1 MTEATRRYFL
11 HGARHC
17 ALAGAVLM
25 GPHPAAAQYGAADG
39 EWRFYAGDGG
49 HTQYTALDQ
58 IDAGNVNELEVAWR
72 WQAENSAER
81 PFFNFESTPIMIG
94 GVLYTSTGASEVA
107 AVDAAT
113 GETIWLYTP
122 QPKPGAED
130 DPARRPQGSGRGVAY
145 WTDGERE
152 TIFHNVSDGR
162 LLALD
167 AKTGRPVEGFGDGGF
182 VDLSRDID
190 KPGAQ
195 VRCISTPI
203 VSNDVVVAQVV
214 PTGDSGY
221 EATPGHIR
229 GYDVRTGERLWI
241 FHVVPQGDDFGV
253 DTWENESWR
262 YTGHSGVWTQLT
274 VDEELGYLYLPTEI
288 ATNDWYGG
296 HRPGDNLFAESI
308 VCLDVRTGA
317 RVWHYQLIHHG
328 VWDYDNPS
336 PPTLLDVTH
345 DGRRIRAVAMVTK
358 QGYTYVFDRED
369 GTPLWP
375 IIEMPVPQSDV
386 PGERTSLTQPVPSR
400 PAPFD
405 RQGFGVDDL
414 IDFTPELK
422 AEAMEIAAN
431 YRLGPLYTPP
441 SLIDDPSGTRGTL
454 VLPGWG
460 GGSSWPGAGVDVE
473 TGVLYVPSLTVPI
486 VVALAPGEP
495 GGTNPDYIQVGPIY
509 PPGPR
514 GLPLVKPPWG
524 RITAI
529 DLNSGDHLWMTPL
542 GGAPREVREHPDLQG
557 LGLDFST
564 MGQNGR
570 PGALVTGT
578 LLFVGEGGGVRG
590 GVASRHGAGGP
601 VFRAYDKQTGAVV
614 AEITLPANPTGSP
627 MSYRVGGKQY
637 IVVAAATLET
647 PAELVALALPEEPAP

>member
-1 MTEATRRYFL
+1 MIVMTMRYPI
-11 HGARHC
+11 
-17 ALAGAVLM
+17 ALALVGATVASAS
-25 GPHPAAAQYGAADG
+25 PVFAQTGALDG
-39 EWRFYAGDGG
+39 EWRFYGGDGG
-49 HTQYTALDQ
+49 HTQYTGLDQ
-58 IDAGNVNELEVAWR
+58 IDRDNVTELQVAWR
-72 WQAENSAER
+72 WKAENSAAG

-94 GVLYTSTGASEVA
+94 GILYTTTGASEVA
-107 AVDAAT
+107 AVDAET
-113 GETIWLYTP
+113 GQTMWLFTP
-122 QPKPGAED
+122 PPKASGDTE
-130 DPARRPQGSGRGVAY
+130 RSLSPQGSGRGVAY
-145 WTDGERE
+145 WTDGEQAR
-152 TIFHNVSDGR
+152 IFHSVSDGR
-162 LLALD
+162 LVALD
-167 AKTGRPVEGFGDGGF
+167 ANTGEPVAGFGEGGY
-182 VDLSRDID
+182 VDLSQDID
-190 KPGAQ
+190 RPGAQ

-214 PTGDSGY
+214 PAGESGY

-253 DTWENESWR
+253 DTWHEDSWR

-308 VCLDVRTGA
+308 VCLDIRTGE

-328 VWDYDNPS
+328 IWDYDNPA
-336 PPTLLDVTH
+336 PPTLVDVTH
-345 DGRRIRAVAMVTK
+345 DGRRIKAVAMVTK
-358 QGYTYVFDRED
+358 QGYTYVFDRET
-369 GTPLWP
+369 GSPLWP

-386 PGERTSLTQPVPSR
+386 PGERTSPTQPIPSR
-400 PAPFD
+400 PAPFE
-405 RQGFGVDDL
+405 RQGFTVDDL
-414 IDFTPELK
+414 IDFSPEIR

-431 YRLGPLYTPP
+431 YRMGPLYTPP
-441 SLIDDPSGTRGTL
+441 SLIDDPDGTKGTL

-460 GGSSWPGAGVDVE
+460 GGASWPGAGVDVE
-473 TGVLYVPSLTVPI
+473 AGILFVPSLKVPI
-486 VVALAPGEP
+486 VVSLAPGEP
-495 GGTNPDYIQVGPIY
+495 GGTNPDYMRVGPIY

-529 DLNSGDHLWMTPL
+529 DLNTGDHLWMRPL
-542 GGAPREVREHPDLQG
+542 GSAPRDVREHPDLQG

-570 PGALVTGT
+570 PGALVTST
-578 LLFVGEGGGVRG
+578 LLFMGEGGGVRG

-601 VFRAYDKQTGAVV
+601 VFRAYDKRTGEVV
-614 AEITLPANPTGSP
+614 AAITLPANPTGSP
-627 MSYRVGGKQY
+627 MSYMLNGKQY
-637 IVVAAATLET
+637 ICVAAATMES
-647 PAELVALALPEEPAP
+647 PAELLALALP

>member
-1 MTEATRRYFL
+1 MTATATGHTVGSIVL
-11 HGARHC
+11 AAMLASASP
-17 ALAGAVLM
+17 AL
-25 GPHPAAAQYGAADG
+25 AQYGAADG

-49 HTQYTALDQ
+49 HTQYTGLDR
-58 IDAGNVNELEVAWR
+58 IDASNVSDLEVAWR

-167 AKTGRPVEGFGDGGF
+167 AKTGRPVDGFGEGGF

-190 KPGAQ
+190 RPGAQ

-253 DTWENESWR
+253 DTWQDESWR

-308 VCLDVRTGA
+308 VCLDIRTGE
-317 RVWHYQLIHHG
+317 RIWHYQLIHHG
-328 VWDYDNPS
+328 IWDYDNPS

-345 DGRRIRAVAMVTK
+345 DGRRIKAVAMVTK
-358 QGYTYVFDRED
+358 QGHTYVFDRED

-386 PGERTSLTQPVPSR
+386 PGERTSLTQPIPSR
-400 PAPFD
+400 PAPFE
-405 RQGFGVDDL
+405 RQGFTVDDL
-414 IDFTPELK
+414 IDFTPEIK

-431 YRLGPLYTPP
+431 YRMGPLYTPP

-460 GGSSWPGAGVDVE
+460 GGSNWPGAGVDVE

-486 VVALAPGEP
+486 VVALAPGDP

-529 DLNSGDHLWMTPL
+529 DLDTGDHLWMTPL

-564 MGQNGR
+564 MGQNAR
-570 PGALVTGT
+570 VGALITRT
-578 LLFVGEGGGVRG
+578 LLFMGEGGGVRG
-590 GVASRHGAGGP
+590 GVASRYGAGGP
-601 VFRAYDKQTGAVV
+601 TFRAYDKRTGAVV
-614 AEITLPANPTGSP
+614 AEIALPANPTGGP
-627 MSYRVGGKQY
+627 MSYLVDGKQY

-647 PAELVALALPEEPAP
+647 PAELIALSLP

>member
-1 MTEATRRYFL
+1 MTATTW
-11 HGARHC
+11 RHC
-17 ALAGAVLM
+17 VCFALTSSTLAGASHVF
-25 GPHPAAAQYGAADG
+25 AQQGALAG
-39 EWRFYAGDGG
+39 EWRFYGGDGG

-58 IDAGNVNELEVAWR
+58 IDRDNVSALRVAWR
-72 WQAENSAER
+72 WRAENSDDR
-81 PFFNFESTPIMIG
+81 PFFNFEATPIMIG
-94 GVLYTSTGASEVA
+94 GVLYTTTGASEVA
-107 AVDAAT
+107 AIDAAT
-113 GETIWLYTP
+113 GETIWLFTP
-122 QPKPGAED
+122 QPKPGAEGD
-130 DPARRPQGSGRGVAY
+130 ASRRPQGSGRGVAY
-145 WTDGERE
+145 WTDGEQE

-167 AKTGRPVEGFGDGGF
+167 AQTGRPVEGFGDGGY
-182 VDLSRDID
+182 VDLSQDID
-190 KPGAQ
+190 RPGAE

-203 VSNDVVVAQVV
+203 VSNDVVVAQVI
-214 PTGDSGY
+214 PTGESGN

-229 GYDVRTGERLWI
+229 GYDPRTGERLWI

-253 DTWENESWR
+253 DSWDNESWR
-262 YTGHSGVWTQLT
+262 YTGHTGVWTQLT

-288 ATNDWYGG
+288 PTNDWYGG

-308 VCLDVRTGA
+308 VCLDIRTGE

-336 PPTLLDVTH
+336 PPTLVDVTH
-345 DGRRIRAVAMVTK
+345 EGRRIKAVAMVTK

-386 PGERTSLTQPVPSR
+386 PGEQTSLTQPVPSR
-400 PAPFD
+400 PAPFE
-405 RQGFGVDDL
+405 RQGVTVDDL
-414 IDFTPELK
+414 IDFTPELR

-431 YRLGPLYTPP
+431 YRMGPLYTPP
-441 SLIDDPSGTRGTL
+441 SLINDPDGTKGTL

-460 GGSSWPGAGVDVE
+460 GGSSWPGAGADVE
-473 TGVLYVPSLTVPI
+473 NGILFIPSLTLPI
-486 VVALAPGEP
+486 VASLAPGDP
-495 GGTNPDYIQVGPIY
+495 GGANPDYIRVGNIY

-529 DLNSGDHLWMTPL
+529 DINTGDHLWMVPL

-557 LGLDFST
+557 LGLDFSV

-570 PGALVTGT
+570 PGALVTQT
-578 LLFVGEGGGVRG
+578 LLFMGEGGGVRG
-590 GVASRHGAGGP
+590 GVASLYGAGGP
-601 VFRAYDKQTGAVV
+601 HFRAYDKTTGEVI
-614 AEITLPANPTGSP
+614 AEIILPANPTGSP
-627 MSYRVGGKQY
+627 MSYMLDGTQY
-637 IVVAAATLET
+637 ICVAAATLES
-647 PAELVALALPEEPAP
+647 PAEIIALALP

>member
-1 MTEATRRYFL
+1 MRYTVNCVL
-11 HGARHC
+11 VGVAIAWPAPVSGQTGAR
-17 ALAGAVLM
+17 
-25 GPHPAAAQYGAADG
+25 DG

-58 IDAGNVNELEVAWR
+58 IDRDNVGELDVAWR
-72 WQAENSAER
+72 WQAENSADG
-81 PFFNFESTPIMIG
+81 PFYNFETTPIMIG
-94 GVLYTSTGASEVA
+94 GTLYTTTGASEVA
-107 AVDAAT
+107 AIDAAT
-113 GETIWLYTP
+113 GETTWLYTP
-122 QPKPGAED
+122 SPKPGTEG
-130 DPARRPQGSGRGVAY
+130 DPAARPQGSGRGVAY
-145 WTDGERE
+145 WTDGDQE
-152 TIFHNVSDGR
+152 TVFHNVSDGR

-167 AKTGRPVEGFGDGGF
+167 AKTGQPLAGFGDGGF
-182 VDLSRDID
+182 VDLSQDID
-190 KPGAQ
+190 KPGAE

-253 DTWENESWR
+253 DTWDNESWR
-262 YTGHSGVWTQLT
+262 YTGHTGVWTQLT

-296 HRPGDNLFAESI
+296 HRPGDNLFAESV
-308 VCLDVRTGA
+308 VCLDIRTGEL
-317 RVWHYQLIHHG
+317 VWHYQLIHHG
-328 VWDYDNPS
+328 IWDYDNPS

-345 DGRRIRAVAMVTK
+345 EGRRIKAVAMVTK
-358 QGYTYVFDRED
+358 QGHTYVFDRED

-386 PGERTSLTQPVPSR
+386 PGERTSLTQPIPSR
-400 PAPFD
+400 PAPFE
-405 RQGFGVDDL
+405 RQGISADDL

-431 YRLGPLYTPP
+431 YRMGPLYTPP
-441 SLIDDPSGTRGTL
+441 SLINDPDGTKGTL
-454 VLPGWG
+454 VMPGWG

-473 TGVLYVPSLTVPI
+473 SGVLYVPSLTLP
-486 VVALAPGEP
+486 VVVSLAPGDP
-495 GGTNPDYIQVGPIY
+495 GAGNFDYMRVGPIY

-524 RITAI
+524 QITAI
-529 DLNSGDHLWMTPL
+529 DLNTGDHLWQRPL
-542 GGAPREVREHPDLQG
+542 GAAPRDVREHPDLQG
-557 LGLDFST
+557 LGLDFSS

-570 PGALVTGT
+570 PGALVTST
-578 LLFVGEGGGVRG
+578 LLFMGDGGGVRG
-590 GVASRHGAGGP
+590 GVASLFGAGGP
-601 VFRAYDKQTGAVV
+601 TFRAYDKRTGEVV
-614 AEITLPANPTGSP
+614 GEIILPANPTGSP
-627 MSYRVGGKQY
+627 MSYMLDGKQY
-637 IVVAAATLET
+637 IAVAAATLET
-647 PAELVALALPEEPAP
+647 PAEIIALALP

>member
-1 MTEATRRYFL
+1 MGGFTLA
-11 HGARHC
+11 
-17 ALAGAVLM
+17 ALLASAA
-25 GPHPAAAQYGAADG
+25 PAAAQYGAADG

-49 HTQYTALDQ
+49 HTQYTGLDQ
-58 IDAGNVNELEVAWR
+58 IDASNVADLEVAWR

-122 QPKPGAED
+122 RPKPGAED
-130 DPARRPQGSGRGVAY
+130 DPSRRPQGSGRGVAY

-167 AKTGRPVEGFGDGGF
+167 AKTGRPVDGFGDGGF

-190 KPGAQ
+190 RPGAE

-253 DTWENESWR
+253 DTWQNESWR

-308 VCLDVRTGA
+308 VCLDIRTGE

-328 VWDYDNPS
+328 IWDYDNPS
-336 PPTLLDVTH
+336 PPTLVDVTH
-345 DGRRIRAVAMVTK
+345 DGRRVKAVAMVTK
-358 QGYTYVFDRED
+358 QGHTYVFDRED

-386 PGERTSLTQPVPSR
+386 PGERASLTQPIPSR
-400 PAPFD
+400 PAPFE
-405 RQGFGVDDL
+405 RQGFTVDDL
-414 IDFTPELK
+414 IDFTPAIK

-431 YRLGPLYTPP
+431 YRMGPLYTPP
-441 SLIDDPSGTRGTL
+441 SLIEDPSGTRGTL

-460 GGSSWPGAGVDVE
+460 GGSNWPGAGVDVE

-486 VVALAPGEP
+486 VVALAPGDP
-495 GGTNPDYIQVGPIY
+495 GGANPDYIQVGPIY

-529 DLNSGDHLWMTPL
+529 DLGTGDHLWMTPL

-570 PGALVTGT
+570 VGALITKT
-578 LLFVGEGGGVRG
+578 LLFMGEGGGVRG
-590 GVASRHGAGGP
+590 GVASRYGAGGP
-601 VFRAYDKQTGAVV
+601 IFRAYDKGTGAVV
-614 AEITLPANPTGSP
+614 AELTLPANPTGSP
-627 MSYRVGGKQY
+627 MSYMAGGQQY

-647 PAELVALALPEEPAP
+647 PAELIALALPRASAP

>member
-1 MTEATRRYFL
+1 MTATETGHTVGSVVL
-11 HGARHC
+11 AAMLASASP
-17 ALAGAVLM
+17 AL
-25 GPHPAAAQYGAADG
+25 AQYGAADG
-39 EWRFYAGDGG
+39 EWRFYASDGG
-49 HTQYTALDQ
+49 HTQYTGLDR
-58 IDAGNVNELEVAWR
+58 IDASNVSDLEVAWR
-72 WQAENSAER
+72 WQAENSADR

-122 QPKPGAED
+122 RPKPGAED
-130 DPARRPQGSGRGVAY
+130 DPSRRPQGSGRGVAY

-190 KPGAQ
+190 RPGAQ

-253 DTWENESWR
+253 DTWQDESWR

-308 VCLDVRTGA
+308 VCLDIRTGE
-317 RVWHYQLIHHG
+317 RIWHYQLIHHG
-328 VWDYDNPS
+328 IWDYDNPS

-345 DGRRIRAVAMVTK
+345 DGRRIKAVAMVTK
-358 QGYTYVFDRED
+358 QGHTYVFDRED

-386 PGERTSLTQPVPSR
+386 PGERTSLTQPIPSR
-400 PAPFD
+400 PAPFE
-405 RQGFGVDDL
+405 RQGFTVDDL

-431 YRLGPLYTPP
+431 YRMGPLYTPP

-460 GGSSWPGAGVDVE
+460 GGSNWPGAGVDVE

-486 VVALAPGEP
+486 VVALAPGDP

-529 DLNSGDHLWMTPL
+529 DLDSGDHLWMTPL

-564 MGQNGR
+564 MGQNAR
-570 PGALVTGT
+570 VGALITRT
-578 LLFVGEGGGVRG
+578 LLFMGEGGGVRG
-590 GVASRHGAGGP
+590 GVASRYGAGGP
-601 VFRAYDKQTGAVV
+601 TFRAYDKRTGAVV
-614 AEITLPANPTGSP
+614 AEVTLPANPTGGP
-627 MSYRVGGKQY
+627 MSYLVDGKQY

-647 PAELVALALPEEPAP
+647 PAELIALSLP

>member
-1 MTEATRRYFL
+1 MIVMTMRYPI
-11 HGARHC
+11 
-17 ALAGAVLM
+17 ALALVGATVASAS
-25 GPHPAAAQYGAADG
+25 PVFAQTGALDG
-39 EWRFYAGDGG
+39 EWRFYGGDGG
-49 HTQYTALDQ
+49 HTQYTGLDQ
-58 IDAGNVNELEVAWR
+58 IDRDNVTELQVAWR
-72 WQAENSAER
+72 WKAENSAAG

-94 GVLYTSTGASEVA
+94 GILYTTTGASEVA
-107 AVDAAT
+107 AVDAET
-113 GETIWLYTP
+113 GQTMWLFTP
-122 QPKPGAED
+122 PPKASGDTE
-130 DPARRPQGSGRGVAY
+130 RSLSPQGSGRGVAY
-145 WTDGERE
+145 WTDGEQAR
-152 TIFHNVSDGR
+152 IFHSVSDGR
-162 LLALD
+162 LVALD
-167 AKTGRPVEGFGDGGF
+167 ANTGEPVAGFGEGGY
-182 VDLSRDID
+182 VDLSQDID
-190 KPGAQ
+190 RPGAQ

-214 PTGDSGY
+214 PAGESGY

-253 DTWENESWR
+253 DTWHEDSWR

-308 VCLDVRTGA
+308 VCLDIRTGE

-328 VWDYDNPS
+328 IWDYDNPA
-336 PPTLLDVTH
+336 PPTLVDVTH
-345 DGRRIRAVAMVTK
+345 DGRRIKAVAMVTK
-358 QGYTYVFDRED
+358 QGYTYVFDRET
-369 GTPLWP
+369 GSPLWP

-386 PGERTSLTQPVPSR
+386 PGERTSPTQPIPSR
-400 PAPFD
+400 PAPFE
-405 RQGFGVDDL
+405 RQGFTVDDL
-414 IDFTPELK
+414 IDFSPEIR

-431 YRLGPLYTPP
+431 YRMGPLYTPP
-441 SLIDDPSGTRGTL
+441 SLIDDPDGTKGTL

-460 GGSSWPGAGVDVE
+460 GGASWPGAGVDVE
-473 TGVLYVPSLTVPI
+473 AGILFVPSLKVPI
-486 VVALAPGEP
+486 VVSLAPGEP
-495 GGTNPDYIQVGPIY
+495 GGTNPDYMRVGPIY

-529 DLNSGDHLWMTPL
+529 DLNTGDHLWMVPL
-542 GGAPREVREHPDLQG
+542 GSAPRDVREHPDLQG

-570 PGALVTGT
+570 PGALVTST
-578 LLFVGEGGGVRG
+578 LLFMGEGGGVRG

-601 VFRAYDKQTGAVV
+601 VFRAYDKRTGEVV
-614 AEITLPANPTGSP
+614 AAITLPANPTGSP
-627 MSYRVGGKQY
+627 MSYMLNGKQY
-637 IVVAAATLET
+637 ICVAAATMES
-647 PAELVALALPEEPAP
+647 PAELLALALP

>member
-1 MTEATRRYFL
+1 MTATATRRTVGSL
-11 HGARHC
+11 TLA
-17 ALAGAVLM
+17 ALLASAG
-25 GPHPAAAQYGAADG
+25 PAAAQYGAADG

-58 IDAGNVNELEVAWR
+58 IDASNVSDLEVAWR
-72 WQAENSAER
+72 WQAENSADR

-122 QPKPGAED
+122 RPKPGAED
-130 DPARRPQGSGRGVAY
+130 DPSRRPQGSGRGVAY

-190 KPGAQ
+190 RPGAQ

-253 DTWENESWR
+253 DTWQDESWR

-308 VCLDVRTGA
+308 VCLDIRTGE
-317 RVWHYQLIHHG
+317 RIWHYQLIHHG
-328 VWDYDNPS
+328 IWDYDNPS
-336 PPTLLDVTH
+336 PPALLDVTH
-345 DGRRIRAVAMVTK
+345 DGRRIKAVAMVTK
-358 QGYTYVFDRED
+358 QGHTYVFDRED

-386 PGERTSLTQPVPSR
+386 PGERTSLTQPIPSR
-400 PAPFD
+400 PAPFE
-405 RQGFGVDDL
+405 RQGFTVDDL

-431 YRLGPLYTPP
+431 YRMGPLYTPP

-460 GGSSWPGAGVDVE
+460 GGSNWPGAGVDVE

-486 VVALAPGEP
+486 VVALAPGDP

-529 DLNSGDHLWMTPL
+529 DLDSGDHLWMTPL

-564 MGQNGR
+564 MGQNAR
-570 PGALVTGT
+570 VGALITRT
-578 LLFVGEGGGVRG
+578 LLFMGEGGGVRG
-590 GVASRHGAGGP
+590 GVASRYGAGGP
-601 VFRAYDKQTGAVV
+601 TFRAYDKRTGAVV
-614 AEITLPANPTGSP
+614 AEVTLPANPTGGP
-627 MSYRVGGKQY
+627 MSYLVDGKQY

-647 PAELVALALPEEPAP
+647 PAELIALSLP

>member
-1 MTEATRRYFL
+1 MIATTTEHKVGGFMMA
-11 HGARHC
+11 
-17 ALAGAVLM
+17 ALLASAA
-25 GPHPAAAQYGAADG
+25 PALAQYGAANG

-58 IDAGNVNELEVAWR
+58 IDAGNVNDLAVAWR

-122 QPKPGAED
+122 QPKPGTED
-130 DPARRPQGSGRGVAY
+130 DPSRRPQGSGRGVAY

-167 AKTGRPVEGFGDGGF
+167 AKTGRPVDGFGDGGF

-190 KPGAQ
+190 KPGAE

-253 DTWENESWR
+253 DTWQNESWR

-308 VCLDVRTGA
+308 VCLDVRTGE
-317 RVWHYQLIHHG
+317 RIWHYQLIHHG
-328 VWDYDNPS
+328 IWDYDNPS
-336 PPTLLDVTH
+336 PPTLVDVTH
-345 DGRRIRAVAMVTK
+345 DGRRIKAVAMVTK
-358 QGYTYVFDRED
+358 QGYTYVFDRVD

-386 PGERTSLTQPVPSR
+386 PGERASLTQPVPSR
-400 PAPFD
+400 PAPFE
-405 RQGFGVDDL
+405 RQGFTVDDL
-414 IDFTPELK
+414 IDFTPEIK

-431 YRLGPLYTPP
+431 YRMGPLYTPP

-460 GGSSWPGAGVDVE
+460 GGSNWPGAGVDVE

-486 VVALAPGEP
+486 VVALAPGDP

-529 DLNSGDHLWMTPL
+529 DLDTGDHLWMTPL

-570 PGALVTGT
+570 VGALITRT
-578 LLFVGEGGGVRG
+578 LLFMGEGGGVRG
-590 GVASRHGAGGP
+590 GVASRYGAGGP
-601 VFRAYDKQTGAVV
+601 IFRAYDKLTGEVV
-614 AEITLPANPTGSP
+614 AAITLPANPTGSP
-627 MSYRVGGKQY
+627 MSYMASGRQY

-647 PAELVALALPEEPAP
+647 PAELIALALPRSAP

>member
-1 MTEATRRYFL
+1 MIVMTMRYPI
-11 HGARHC
+11 
-17 ALAGAVLM
+17 ALALVGATVASAS
-25 GPHPAAAQYGAADG
+25 PVFAQTGALDG
-39 EWRFYAGDGG
+39 EWRFYGGDGG
-49 HTQYTALDQ
+49 HTQYTGLDQ
-58 IDAGNVNELEVAWR
+58 IDRDNVTELQVAWR
-72 WQAENSAER
+72 WKAENSAAG

-94 GVLYTSTGASEVA
+94 GIMYTTTGASEVA
-107 AVDAAT
+107 AVDAET
-113 GETIWLYTP
+113 GQTMWLFTP
-122 QPKPGAED
+122 PPKASGDTE
-130 DPARRPQGSGRGVAY
+130 RSLSPQGSGRGVAY
-145 WTDGERE
+145 WTDGEQAR
-152 TIFHNVSDGR
+152 IFHSVSDGR
-162 LLALD
+162 LVALD
-167 AKTGRPVEGFGDGGF
+167 ANTGEPVAGFGEGGY
-182 VDLSRDID
+182 VDLSQDID
-190 KPGAQ
+190 RPGAQ

-214 PTGDSGY
+214 PAGESGY

-253 DTWENESWR
+253 DTWHEDSWR

-308 VCLDVRTGA
+308 VCLDIRTGE

-328 VWDYDNPS
+328 IWDYDNPA
-336 PPTLLDVTH
+336 PPTLVDVTH
-345 DGRRIRAVAMVTK
+345 DGRRIKAVAMVTK
-358 QGYTYVFDRED
+358 QGYTYVFDRET
-369 GTPLWP
+369 GSPLWP

-386 PGERTSLTQPVPSR
+386 PGERTSPTQPIPSR
-400 PAPFD
+400 PAPFE
-405 RQGFGVDDL
+405 RQGFTVDDL
-414 IDFTPELK
+414 IDFSPEIR

-431 YRLGPLYTPP
+431 YRMGPLYTPP
-441 SLIDDPSGTRGTL
+441 SLIDDPDGTKGTL

-460 GGSSWPGAGVDVE
+460 GGASWPGAGVDVE
-473 TGVLYVPSLTVPI
+473 AGILFVPSLKVPI
-486 VVALAPGEP
+486 VVSLAPGEP
-495 GGTNPDYIQVGPIY
+495 GGTNPDYMRVGPIY

-529 DLNSGDHLWMTPL
+529 DLNTGDHLWMVPL
-542 GGAPREVREHPDLQG
+542 GSAPRDVREHPDLQG

-570 PGALVTGT
+570 PGALVTST
-578 LLFVGEGGGVRG
+578 LLFMGEGGGVRG

-601 VFRAYDKQTGAVV
+601 VFRAYDKRTGEVV
-614 AEITLPANPTGSP
+614 AAITLPANPTGSP
-627 MSYRVGGKQY
+627 MSYMLNGKQY
-637 IVVAAATLET
+637 ICVAAATMES
-647 PAELVALALPEEPAP
+647 PAELLALALP

>member
-1 MTEATRRYFL
+1 MTATATRRTVGSL
-11 HGARHC
+11 TLA
-17 ALAGAVLM
+17 ALLASAG
-25 GPHPAAAQYGAADG
+25 PAPAQYGAADG

-58 IDAGNVNELEVAWR
+58 IDASNVSDLEVAWR
-72 WQAENSAER
+72 WQAENSTDR

-122 QPKPGAED
+122 RPKPGAED
-130 DPARRPQGSGRGVAY
+130 DPSRRPQGSGRGVAY

-190 KPGAQ
+190 RPGAQ

-253 DTWENESWR
+253 DTWQDESWR

-308 VCLDVRTGA
+308 VCLDIRTGE
-317 RVWHYQLIHHG
+317 RIWHYQLIHHG
-328 VWDYDNPS
+328 IWDYDNPS

-345 DGRRIRAVAMVTK
+345 DGRRIKAVAMVTK
-358 QGYTYVFDRED
+358 QGHTYVFDRED

-386 PGERTSLTQPVPSR
+386 PGERTSLTQPIPSR
-400 PAPFD
+400 PAPFE
-405 RQGFGVDDL
+405 RQGFTVDDL

-431 YRLGPLYTPP
+431 YRMGPLYTPP

-460 GGSSWPGAGVDVE
+460 GGRTGRGRGWTSRPVCSTCVADGAHRRRPGPGRPRRHQSGLHPGRAHLSAGPARVAAGQAAVGPHHRHRSRQRRPPVDDSARRRPAGGARAPRSAGAGAGLLDHGPE
-473 TGVLYVPSLTVPI
+473 R
-486 VVALAPGEP
+486 P
-495 GGTNPDYIQVGPIY
+495 GGRAHHPDAAVHGR
-509 PPGPR
+509 GRRSARRR
-514 GLPLVKPPWG
+514 GLAVRRG
-524 RITAI
+524 RA
-529 DLNSGDHLWMTPL
+529 DLP
-542 GGAPREVREHPDLQG
+542 G
-557 LGLDFST
+557 LRQAD
-564 MGQNGR
+564 R
-570 PGALVTGT
+570 R
-578 LLFVGEGGGVRG
+578 GGGG
-590 GVASRHGAGGP
+590 GH
-601 VFRAYDKQTGAVV
+601 
-614 AEITLPANPTGSP
+614 LPANPTGGP
-627 MSYRVGGKQY
+627 MSYLVDGKQY

-647 PAELVALALPEEPAP
+647 PAELIALSLP

>member
-1 MTEATRRYFL
+1 MTVMQLRPYLTLAMIGVTL
-11 HGARHC
+11 VWTSPALGQHGA
-17 ALAGAVLM
+17 L
-25 GPHPAAAQYGAADG
+25 DG

-58 IDAGNVNELEVAWR
+58 IDAGNVDELQVAWR
-72 WQAENSAER
+72 WTAENSAGRSFLNLEA
-81 PFFNFESTPIMIG
+81 TPIMVD
-94 GVLYTSTGASEVA
+94 GVLYITTGASEVA
-107 AVDAAT
+107 AIDAGT
-113 GETIWLYTP
+113 GETIWLFTP
-122 QPKPGAED
+122 PPKPGTEG
-130 DPARRPQGSGRGVAY
+130 DPASQPQGSGRGVSY
-145 WTDGERE
+145 WTDGEDER
-152 TIFHNVSDGR
+152 IFHSVSDGR
-162 LLALD
+162 LVALD
-167 AKTGRPVEGFGDGGF
+167 TKTGRPVVGFGESGY
-182 VDLSRDID
+182 VDLSQDID

-229 GYDVRTGERLWI
+229 GYDARTGERLWI
-241 FHVVPQGDDFGV
+241 FHVVPQGDDFGL
-253 DTWENESWR
+253 DTWQNESWR
-262 YTGHSGVWTQLT
+262 YTGHAGVWTQLT
-274 VDEELGYLYLPTEI
+274 VDEELGYLYLPTETP
-288 ATNDWYGG
+288 TNDWYGG

-308 VCLDVRTGA
+308 VCLDIRTGE

-328 VWDYDNPS
+328 IWDYDNPA
-336 PPTLLDVTH
+336 PPTLVDVTH
-345 DGRRIRAVAMVTK
+345 DGRRIKAVAMVTK

-386 PGERTSLTQPVPSR
+386 PGEATSATQPIPSK
-400 PAPFD
+400 PAPFE
-405 RQGFGVDDL
+405 RQGFSVDDL
-414 IDFTPELK
+414 IDLTPEIL

-431 YRLGPLYTPP
+431 YRMGPLYSPP
-441 SLIDDPSGTRGTL
+441 SLINDPDGTRGRL

-460 GGSSWPGAGVDVE
+460 GGASWPGAGVDVE
-473 TGVLYVPSLTVPI
+473 EGILFVPSLTVPV
-486 VVALAPGEP
+486 VVALGPGDP
-495 GGTNPDYIQVGPIY
+495 GGTNPDYVRLGPIY

-524 RITAI
+524 RVTAI
-529 DLNSGDHLWMTPL
+529 DLNTGDHLWMRPL
-542 GGAPREVREHPDLQG
+542 GGAPSEVREHPDLQG
-557 LGLDFST
+557 LGLDFSS

-570 PGALVTGT
+570 PGVLVTKT

-601 VFRAYDKQTGAVV
+601 IFRAYDKHTGEVV

-627 MSYRVGGKQY
+627 MSYMLDGKQY
-637 IVVAAATLET
+637 ICVAAATLES
-647 PAELVALALPEEPAP
+647 PAELIALALP

>member
-1 MTEATRRYFL
+1 MIVMTMRYPI
-11 HGARHC
+11 
-17 ALAGAVLM
+17 ALALVGATVASAS
-25 GPHPAAAQYGAADG
+25 PVFAQTGALDG
-39 EWRFYAGDGG
+39 EWRFYGGDGG
-49 HTQYTALDQ
+49 HTQYTGLDQ
-58 IDAGNVNELEVAWR
+58 IDRGNVTELQVVWR
-72 WQAENSAER
+72 WKAENSAAG

-94 GVLYTSTGASEVA
+94 GILYTTTGASEVA
-107 AVDAAT
+107 AVDAET
-113 GETIWLYTP
+113 GQTMWLFTP
-122 QPKPGAED
+122 PPKASGDTE
-130 DPARRPQGSGRGVAY
+130 RSLSPQGSGRGVAY
-145 WTDGERE
+145 WTDGEQAR
-152 TIFHNVSDGR
+152 IFHSVSDGR
-162 LLALD
+162 LVALD
-167 AKTGRPVEGFGDGGF
+167 ANTGEPVAGFGEGGY
-182 VDLSRDID
+182 VDLSQDID
-190 KPGAQ
+190 RPGAQ

-214 PTGDSGY
+214 PAGESGY

-253 DTWENESWR
+253 DTWHEDSWR

-308 VCLDVRTGA
+308 VCLDIRTGE

-328 VWDYDNPS
+328 IWDYDNPA
-336 PPTLLDVTH
+336 PPTLVDVTH
-345 DGRRIRAVAMVTK
+345 DGRRIKAVAMVTK
-358 QGYTYVFDRED
+358 QGYTYVFDRET
-369 GTPLWP
+369 GSPLWP

-386 PGERTSLTQPVPSR
+386 PGERTSPTQPIPSR
-400 PAPFD
+400 PAPFE
-405 RQGFGVDDL
+405 RQGFTVDDL
-414 IDFTPELK
+414 IDFSPEIR

-431 YRLGPLYTPP
+431 YRMGPLYTPP
-441 SLIDDPSGTRGTL
+441 SLIDDPDGTKGTL

-460 GGSSWPGAGVDVE
+460 GGASWPGAGVDVE
-473 TGVLYVPSLTVPI
+473 AGILFVPSLKVPI
-486 VVALAPGEP
+486 VVSLAPGEP
-495 GGTNPDYIQVGPIY
+495 GGTNPDYMRVGPIY

-529 DLNSGDHLWMTPL
+529 DLNTGDHLWMRPL
-542 GGAPREVREHPDLQG
+542 GSAPRDVREHPDLQG

-570 PGALVTGT
+570 PGALVTST
-578 LLFVGEGGGVRG
+578 LLFMGEGGGVRG

-601 VFRAYDKQTGAVV
+601 VFRAYDKRTGEVV
-614 AEITLPANPTGSP
+614 AAITLPANPTGSP
-627 MSYRVGGKQY
+627 MSYMLNGKQY
-637 IVVAAATLET
+637 ICVAAATMES
-647 PAELVALALPEEPAP
+647 PAELLALALP

>member
-1 MTEATRRYFL
+1 MIVMTMRYPI
-11 HGARHC
+11 
-17 ALAGAVLM
+17 ALALVGATVASAS
-25 GPHPAAAQYGAADG
+25 PVFAQTGALDG
-39 EWRFYAGDGG
+39 EWRFYGGDGG
-49 HTQYTALDQ
+49 HTQYTGLDQ
-58 IDAGNVNELEVAWR
+58 IDRGNVTELQVAWR
-72 WQAENSAER
+72 WKAENSAAD

-94 GVLYTSTGASEVA
+94 GILYTTTGASEVA
-107 AVDAAT
+107 AVDAET
-113 GETIWLYTP
+113 GQTMWLFTP
-122 QPKPGAED
+122 PPKASGDTE
-130 DPARRPQGSGRGVAY
+130 RSLSPQGSGRGVAY
-145 WTDGERE
+145 WTDGEQAR
-152 TIFHNVSDGR
+152 IFHSVSDGR
-162 LLALD
+162 LVALD
-167 AKTGRPVEGFGDGGF
+167 ANTGEPVAGFGEGGY
-182 VDLSRDID
+182 VDLSQDID
-190 KPGAQ
+190 RPGAQ

-214 PTGDSGY
+214 PAGESGY

-253 DTWENESWR
+253 DTWHEDSWR

-308 VCLDVRTGA
+308 VCLDIRTGE

-328 VWDYDNPS
+328 IWDYDNPA
-336 PPTLLDVTH
+336 PPTLVDVTH
-345 DGRRIRAVAMVTK
+345 DGRRIKAVAMVTK
-358 QGYTYVFDRED
+358 QGYTYVFDRET
-369 GTPLWP
+369 GSPLWP

-386 PGERTSLTQPVPSR
+386 PGERTSPTQPIPSR
-400 PAPFD
+400 PAPFE
-405 RQGFGVDDL
+405 RQGFTVDDL
-414 IDFTPELK
+414 IDFSPEIR

-431 YRLGPLYTPP
+431 YRMGPLYTPP
-441 SLIDDPSGTRGTL
+441 SLIDDPDGTKGTL

-460 GGSSWPGAGVDVE
+460 GGASWPGAGVDVE
-473 TGVLYVPSLTVPI
+473 AGILFVPSLKVPI
-486 VVALAPGEP
+486 VVSLAPGEP
-495 GGTNPDYIQVGPIY
+495 GGTNPDYMRVGPIY

-529 DLNSGDHLWMTPL
+529 DLNTGDHLWMRPL
-542 GGAPREVREHPDLQG
+542 GSAPRDVREHPDLQG

-570 PGALVTGT
+570 PGALVTST
-578 LLFVGEGGGVRG
+578 LLFMGEGGGVRG

-601 VFRAYDKQTGAVV
+601 VFRAYDKRTGEVV
-614 AEITLPANPTGSP
+614 AAITLPANPTGSP
-627 MSYRVGGKQY
+627 MSYMLNGKQY
-637 IVVAAATLET
+637 ICVAAATMES
-647 PAELVALALPEEPAP
+647 PAELLALALP

>member
-1 MTEATRRYFL
+1 MIVMTMRYPI
-11 HGARHC
+11 
-17 ALAGAVLM
+17 ALALVGATVASAS
-25 GPHPAAAQYGAADG
+25 PVFAQTGALDG
-39 EWRFYAGDGG
+39 EWRFYGGDGG
-49 HTQYTALDQ
+49 HTQYTGLDQ
-58 IDAGNVNELEVAWR
+58 IDRDNVTELQVAWR
-72 WQAENSAER
+72 WKAENSAAG

-94 GVLYTSTGASEVA
+94 GILYTTTGASEVA
-107 AVDAAT
+107 AVDAET
-113 GETIWLYTP
+113 GQTMWLFTP
-122 QPKPGAED
+122 PPKASGDTE
-130 DPARRPQGSGRGVAY
+130 RSLSPQGSGRGVAY
-145 WTDGERE
+145 WTDGEQAR
-152 TIFHNVSDGR
+152 IFHSVSDGR
-162 LLALD
+162 LVALD
-167 AKTGRPVEGFGDGGF
+167 ANTGEPVAGVGEGGY
-182 VDLSRDID
+182 VDLSQDID
-190 KPGAQ
+190 RPGAQ

-214 PTGDSGY
+214 PAGESGY

-253 DTWENESWR
+253 DTWHEDSWR

-308 VCLDVRTGA
+308 VCLDIRTGE

-328 VWDYDNPS
+328 IWDYDNPA
-336 PPTLLDVTH
+336 PPTLVDVTH
-345 DGRRIRAVAMVTK
+345 DGRRIKAVAMVTK
-358 QGYTYVFDRED
+358 QGYTYVFDRET
-369 GTPLWP
+369 GSPLWP

-386 PGERTSLTQPVPSR
+386 PGERTSPTQPIPSR
-400 PAPFD
+400 PAPFE
-405 RQGFGVDDL
+405 RQGFTVDDL
-414 IDFTPELK
+414 IDFSPEIR

-431 YRLGPLYTPP
+431 YRMGPLYTPP
-441 SLIDDPSGTRGTL
+441 SLIDDPDGTKGTL

-460 GGSSWPGAGVDVE
+460 GGASWPGAGVDVE
-473 TGVLYVPSLTVPI
+473 AGILFVPSLKVPI
-486 VVALAPGEP
+486 VVSLAPGEP
-495 GGTNPDYIQVGPIY
+495 GGTNPDYMRVGPIY

-529 DLNSGDHLWMTPL
+529 DLNTGDHLWMVPL
-542 GGAPREVREHPDLQG
+542 GSAPRDVREHPDLQG

-570 PGALVTGT
+570 PGALVTST
-578 LLFVGEGGGVRG
+578 LLFMGEGGGVRG

-601 VFRAYDKQTGAVV
+601 VFRAYDKRTGEVV
-614 AEITLPANPTGSP
+614 AAITLPANPTGSP
-627 MSYRVGGKQY
+627 MSYMLNGKQY
-637 IVVAAATLET
+637 ICVAAATMES
-647 PAELVALALPEEPAP
+647 PAELLALALP

>member
-1 MTEATRRYFL
+1 MMA
-11 HGARHC
+11 
-17 ALAGAVLM
+17 ALLASAGPSL
-25 GPHPAAAQYGAADG
+25 AQYGAADG

-58 IDAGNVNELEVAWR
+58 IDASNASDLAVAWR
-72 WQAENSAER
+72 WQAENSDER
-81 PFFNFESTPIMIG
+81 PFLNFESTPIMIG

-122 QPKPGAED
+122 LPKPGAED

-167 AKTGRPVEGFGDGGF
+167 AKTGRPVDGFGEGGF

-190 KPGAQ
+190 RPGAQ

-253 DTWENESWR
+253 DTWQNESWR

-308 VCLDVRTGA
+308 VCLDIRTGE
-317 RVWHYQLIHHG
+317 RIWHYQLIHHG
-328 VWDYDNPS
+328 IWDYDNPS

-345 DGRRIRAVAMVTK
+345 DGRRIKAVAMVTK
-358 QGYTYVFDRED
+358 QGHTYVFDRED

-386 PGERTSLTQPVPSR
+386 PGERTSLTQPIPSR
-400 PAPFD
+400 PAPFE
-405 RQGFGVDDL
+405 RQGFTVDDL
-414 IDFTPELK
+414 IDFTPEIK

-431 YRLGPLYTPP
+431 YRMGPLYTPP

-460 GGSSWPGAGVDVE
+460 GGSNWPGAGVDVE

-486 VVALAPGEP
+486 VVALAPGDP

-529 DLNSGDHLWMTPL
+529 DLDTGDHLWMTPL

-564 MGQNGR
+564 MGQNAR
-570 PGALVTGT
+570 VGALITRT
-578 LLFVGEGGGVRG
+578 LLFMGEGGGVRG
-590 GVASRHGAGGP
+590 GVASRYGAGGP
-601 VFRAYDKQTGAVV
+601 TFRAYDKRTGAVV
-614 AEITLPANPTGSP
+614 AEITLPANPTGGP
-627 MSYRVGGKQY
+627 MSYLVDGKQY

-647 PAELVALALPEEPAP
+647 PAELIALSLP

>member
-1 MTEATRRYFL
+1 MIVMTMRYPI
-11 HGARHC
+11 
-17 ALAGAVLM
+17 ALALVGAIVASAS
-25 GPHPAAAQYGAADG
+25 PVFAQTGALDG
-39 EWRFYAGDGG
+39 EWRFYGGDGG
-49 HTQYTALDQ
+49 HTQYTGLDQ
-58 IDAGNVNELEVAWR
+58 IDRGNVTELQVAWR
-72 WQAENSAER
+72 WKAENSAAD

-94 GVLYTSTGASEVA
+94 GILYTTTGASEVA
-107 AVDAAT
+107 AVDAET
-113 GETIWLYTP
+113 GQTMWLFTP
-122 QPKPGAED
+122 PPKASGDTE
-130 DPARRPQGSGRGVAY
+130 RSLSPQGSGRGVAY
-145 WTDGERE
+145 WTDGEQAR
-152 TIFHNVSDGR
+152 IFHSVSDGR
-162 LLALD
+162 LVALD
-167 AKTGRPVEGFGDGGF
+167 ANTGEPVAGFGEGGY
-182 VDLSRDID
+182 VDLSQDID
-190 KPGAQ
+190 RPGAQ

-214 PTGDSGY
+214 PAGESGY

-253 DTWENESWR
+253 DTWHEDSWR

-308 VCLDVRTGA
+308 VCLDIRTGE

-328 VWDYDNPS
+328 IWDYDNPA
-336 PPTLLDVTH
+336 PPTLVDVTH
-345 DGRRIRAVAMVTK
+345 DGRRIKAVAMVTK
-358 QGYTYVFDRED
+358 QGYTYVFDRET
-369 GTPLWP
+369 GSPLWP

-386 PGERTSLTQPVPSR
+386 PGERTSPTQPIPSR
-400 PAPFD
+400 PAPFE
-405 RQGFGVDDL
+405 RQGFTVDDL
-414 IDFTPELK
+414 IDFSPEIR

-431 YRLGPLYTPP
+431 YRMGPLYTPP
-441 SLIDDPSGTRGTL
+441 SLIDDPDGTKGTL

-460 GGSSWPGAGVDVE
+460 GGASWPGAGVDVE
-473 TGVLYVPSLTVPI
+473 AGILFVPSLKVPI
-486 VVALAPGEP
+486 VVSLAPGEP
-495 GGTNPDYIQVGPIY
+495 GGTNPDYMRVGPIY

-529 DLNSGDHLWMTPL
+529 DLNTGDHLWMRPL
-542 GGAPREVREHPDLQG
+542 GSAPRDVREHPDLQG

-570 PGALVTGT
+570 PGALVTST
-578 LLFVGEGGGVRG
+578 LLFMGEGGGVRG

-601 VFRAYDKQTGAVV
+601 VFRAYDKRTGEVV
-614 AEITLPANPTGSP
+614 AAITLPANPTGSP
-627 MSYRVGGKQY
+627 MSYMLNGKQY
-637 IVVAAATLET
+637 ICVAAATMES
-647 PAELVALALPEEPAP
+647 PAELLALALP

>member
-1 MTEATRRYFL
+1 MTATMTEHKVGGFMMA
-11 HGARHC
+11 
-17 ALAGAVLM
+17 ALLASAA
-25 GPHPAAAQYGAADG
+25 PAFAQYGAADG

-58 IDAGNVNELEVAWR
+58 IDAGNVGDLEVAWR

-122 QPKPGAED
+122 RPKPGAED

-167 AKTGRPVEGFGDGGF
+167 AKTGRPVDGFGEGGF

-190 KPGAQ
+190 RPGAQ

-253 DTWENESWR
+253 DTWQDESWR

-308 VCLDVRTGA
+308 VCLDIRTGE
-317 RVWHYQLIHHG
+317 RIWHYQLIHHG
-328 VWDYDNPS
+328 IWDYDNPS

-345 DGRRIRAVAMVTK
+345 DGRRIKAVAMVTK
-358 QGYTYVFDRED
+358 QGHTYVFDRED

-400 PAPFD
+400 PAPFE
-405 RQGFGVDDL
+405 RQGFTVDDL
-414 IDFTPELK
+414 IDFTPEIK

-431 YRLGPLYTPP
+431 YRMGPLYTPP

-460 GGSSWPGAGVDVE
+460 GGSNWPGAGVDVE

-486 VVALAPGEP
+486 VVALAPGDP
-495 GGTNPDYIQVGPIY
+495 GGTNPDYIQAGPIY

-529 DLNSGDHLWMTPL
+529 DLDTGDHLWMTPL

-564 MGQNGR
+564 MGQNAR
-570 PGALVTGT
+570 VGALITRT
-578 LLFVGEGGGVRG
+578 LLFMGEGGGVRG
-590 GVASRHGAGGP
+590 GVASRYGAGGP
-601 VFRAYDKQTGAVV
+601 TFRAYHKRTGAVV
-614 AEITLPANPTGSP
+614 AEITLPANPTGGP
-627 MSYRVGGKQY
+627 MSYLVDGKQY

-647 PAELVALALPEEPAP
+647 PAELIALALPQASAP

>member
-1 MTEATRRYFL
+1 MMA
-11 HGARHC
+11 
-17 ALAGAVLM
+17 ALLASAGPSL
-25 GPHPAAAQYGAADG
+25 AQYGAADG

-58 IDAGNVNELEVAWR
+58 IDASNASDLAVAWR
-72 WQAENSAER
+72 WQAENSDER
-81 PFFNFESTPIMIG
+81 PFLNFESTPIMIG

-122 QPKPGAED
+122 LPKPGAED

-167 AKTGRPVEGFGDGGF
+167 AKTGRPVDGFGEGGF

-190 KPGAQ
+190 RPGAQ

-253 DTWENESWR
+253 DTWQDESWR

-308 VCLDVRTGA
+308 VCVDIRTGE
-317 RVWHYQLIHHG
+317 RIWHYQLIHHG
-328 VWDYDNPS
+328 IWDYDNPS

-345 DGRRIRAVAMVTK
+345 DGRRIKAVAMVTK
-358 QGYTYVFDRED
+358 QGHTYVFDRED

-386 PGERTSLTQPVPSR
+386 PGERTSLTQPIPSR
-400 PAPFD
+400 PAPFE
-405 RQGFGVDDL
+405 RQGFTVDDL
-414 IDFTPELK
+414 IDFTPEIK

-431 YRLGPLYTPP
+431 YRMGPLYTPP

-460 GGSSWPGAGVDVE
+460 GGSNWPGAGVDVE

-486 VVALAPGEP
+486 VVALAPGDP

-529 DLNSGDHLWMTPL
+529 DLDTGDHLWMTPL

-564 MGQNGR
+564 MGQNAR
-570 PGALVTGT
+570 VGALITRT
-578 LLFVGEGGGVRG
+578 LLFMGEGGGVRG
-590 GVASRHGAGGP
+590 GVASRYGAGGP
-601 VFRAYDKQTGAVV
+601 TFRAYDKRTGAVV
-614 AEITLPANPTGSP
+614 AEITLPANPTGGP
-627 MSYRVGGKQY
+627 MSYLVDGKQY

-647 PAELVALALPEEPAP
+647 PAELIALSLP

>member
-1 MTEATRRYFL
+1 MTVMQLRPYLTLAVIGVTL
-11 HGARHC
+11 VWTSPALGQHGA
-17 ALAGAVLM
+17 L
-25 GPHPAAAQYGAADG
+25 DG

-58 IDAGNVNELEVAWR
+58 IDAGNVDELQVAWR
-72 WQAENSAER
+72 WTAENSAGRSFLNLEA
-81 PFFNFESTPIMIG
+81 TPIMVD
-94 GVLYTSTGASEVA
+94 GVLYITTGASEVA
-107 AVDAAT
+107 AIDAGT
-113 GETIWLYTP
+113 GETIWLFTP
-122 QPKPGAED
+122 PPKPGTEG
-130 DPARRPQGSGRGVAY
+130 DPASQPQGSGRGVSY
-145 WTDGERE
+145 WTDGEDER
-152 TIFHNVSDGR
+152 IFHSVSDGR
-162 LLALD
+162 LVALD
-167 AKTGRPVEGFGDGGF
+167 TKTGLPVVGFGESGY
-182 VDLSRDID
+182 VDLSQDID

-229 GYDVRTGERLWI
+229 GYDARTGERLWI
-241 FHVVPQGDDFGV
+241 FHVVPQGDDFGL
-253 DTWENESWR
+253 DTWQNESWR
-262 YTGHSGVWTQLT
+262 YTGHAGVWTQLT
-274 VDEELGYLYLPTEI
+274 VDEELGYLYLPTETP
-288 ATNDWYGG
+288 TNDWYGG

-308 VCLDVRTGA
+308 VCLDIRTGE

-328 VWDYDNPS
+328 IWDYDNPA
-336 PPTLLDVTH
+336 PPTLVDVTH
-345 DGRRIRAVAMVTK
+345 DGRRIKAVAMVTK

-386 PGERTSLTQPVPSR
+386 PGEATSATQPIPSK
-400 PAPFD
+400 PAPFE
-405 RQGFGVDDL
+405 RQGFSVDDL
-414 IDFTPELK
+414 IDLTPEIL

-431 YRLGPLYTPP
+431 YRMGPLYSPP
-441 SLIDDPSGTRGTL
+441 SLINDPDGTRGRL

-460 GGSSWPGAGVDVE
+460 GGASWPGAGVDVE
-473 TGVLYVPSLTVPI
+473 EGILFVPSLTVPV
-486 VVALAPGEP
+486 VVALGPGDP
-495 GGTNPDYIQVGPIY
+495 GGTNPDYVRLGPIY

-524 RITAI
+524 RVTAI
-529 DLNSGDHLWMTPL
+529 DLNTGDHLWMRPL
-542 GGAPREVREHPDLQG
+542 GGAPSEVREHPDLQG
-557 LGLDFST
+557 LGLDFSS

-570 PGALVTGT
+570 PGVLVTKT

-601 VFRAYDKQTGAVV
+601 IFRAYDKRTGEVF

-627 MSYRVGGKQY
+627 MSYMLDGKQY
-637 IVVAAATLET
+637 ICVAAATLES
-647 PAELVALALPEEPAP
+647 PAELIALALP

>member
-1 MTEATRRYFL
+1 MMA
-11 HGARHC
+11 
-17 ALAGAVLM
+17 ALLASAG
-25 GPHPAAAQYGAADG
+25 PALAQYGAADG

-58 IDAGNVNELEVAWR
+58 IDASNASDLAVAWR
-72 WQAENSAER
+72 WQAENSDER
-81 PFFNFESTPIMIG
+81 PFLNFESTPIMIG

-122 QPKPGAED
+122 LPKPGAED

-145 WTDGERE
+145 WTDGARE

-167 AKTGRPVEGFGDGGF
+167 AKTGRPVDGFGEGGF

-190 KPGAQ
+190 RPGAQ

-253 DTWENESWR
+253 DTWQDESWR

-308 VCLDVRTGA
+308 VCLDIRTGE
-317 RVWHYQLIHHG
+317 RIWHYQLIHHG
-328 VWDYDNPS
+328 IWDYDNPS

-345 DGRRIRAVAMVTK
+345 DGRRIKAVAMVTK
-358 QGYTYVFDRED
+358 QGHTYVFDRED

-386 PGERTSLTQPVPSR
+386 PGERTSLTQPIPSR
-400 PAPFD
+400 PAPFE
-405 RQGFGVDDL
+405 RQGFTVDDL
-414 IDFTPELK
+414 IDFTPEIK
-422 AEAMEIAAN
+422 AEAMQIAAN
-431 YRLGPLYTPP
+431 YRMGPLYTPP

-460 GGSSWPGAGVDVE
+460 GGSNWPGAGVDVE

-486 VVALAPGEP
+486 VVALAPGDP

-529 DLNSGDHLWMTPL
+529 DLDTGDHLWMTPL

-564 MGQNGR
+564 MGQNAR
-570 PGALVTGT
+570 VGALITRT
-578 LLFVGEGGGVRG
+578 LLFMGEGGGVRG
-590 GVASRHGAGGP
+590 GVASRYGAGGP
-601 VFRAYDKQTGAVV
+601 TFRAYDKRTGAVV
-614 AEITLPANPTGSP
+614 AEITLPANPTGGP
-627 MSYRVGGKQY
+627 MSYLVDGKQY

-647 PAELVALALPEEPAP
+647 PAELIALSLP